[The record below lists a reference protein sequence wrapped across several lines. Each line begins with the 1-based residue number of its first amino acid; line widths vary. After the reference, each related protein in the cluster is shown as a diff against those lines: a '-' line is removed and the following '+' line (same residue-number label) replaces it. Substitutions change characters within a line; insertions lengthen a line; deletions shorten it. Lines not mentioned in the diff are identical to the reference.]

1 MNSETK
7 TLIIKCTAVF
17 IGVLVVV
24 YLGLSIYGARRV
36 MEIEHLPLTASPDS
50 VGLTYEDVSFNSLD
64 GAVALKGWYLPGD
77 GEKVIIVVHGGYQN
91 RVDDN
96 VDTLSLTRDL
106 TERGYGVLLFD
117 QRGRGESGGRGLAL
131 SNMDMDIGGAVAY
144 LETRG
149 YSPENTCILGYCSGA
164 ASSCIYAS
172 RHHVGALV
180 LDGCFIDVPTMVRR
194 QAVAYG
200 PPDLLVRAF
209 IPGLLLMTRLIYG
222 YEMVNP
228 LDVVADISC
237 PVFFIHEE
245 YDEFITL
252 EENKRLLAVSGNP
265 DNQIWEVPGVGHSQ
279 PYRTYPVEYVDRVD
293 GFIRGAL
300 SGMSAGD
307 VARDDEV

>member
-24 YLGLSIYGARRV
+24 YLCLSIYGARRA

-50 VGLTYEDVSFNSLD
+50 VGLAYEGVAFDSLD
-64 GAVALKGWYLPGD
+64 GKVTLKGWYLPGVGD
-77 GEKVIIVVHGGYQN
+77 KVIIVVNGGYQN

-106 TERGYGVLLFD
+106 VERGYSVLLFD

-131 SNMDMDIGGAVAY
+131 SNMDMDIGGAVRF
-144 LETRG
+144 LGNMG
-149 YSPENTCILGYCSGA
+149 YEPENTCILGFCSGA

-194 QAVAYG
+194 QAESYG
-200 PPDLLVRAF
+200 PPDFLVRAF
-209 IPGLLLMTRLIYG
+209 IPGLLLMTRLIYS

-228 LDVVADISC
+228 LDVVGDISC

-245 YDEFITL
+245 HDEFITL
-252 EENKRLLAVSGNP
+252 EENKRLLAASGNP
-265 DNQIWEVPGVGHSQ
+265 ANQIWEVPGMDHSQ

-293 GFIRGAL
+293 GFIRGTL
-300 SGMSAGD
+300 SGVSAGD